1 MQVHLING
9 DGPFRAQAGGFL
21 DSFLILVGV
30 GDLKICLHIHTPDHE
45 NIRAVIDAG
54 FTSGTEFFVD
64 FDSHDKNLGK
74 FLGSVITSRAKQ
86 SQDHEIATALWA

>member
-1 MQVHLING
+1 MQVLLING
-9 DGPFRAQAGGFL
+9 DGPFRAQAGGFP

-30 GDLKICLHIHTPDHE
+30 GDLKICLHIHPPGHE

-74 FLGSVITSRAKQ
+74 CL
-86 SQDHEIATALWA
+86 